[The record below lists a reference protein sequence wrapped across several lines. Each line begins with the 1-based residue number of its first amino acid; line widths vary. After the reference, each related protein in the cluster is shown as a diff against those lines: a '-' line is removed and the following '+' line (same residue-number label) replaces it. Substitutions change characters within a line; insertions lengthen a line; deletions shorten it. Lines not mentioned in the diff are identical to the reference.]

1 MIRERQNWRTFQ
13 NDLKKKAA
21 RKKMIQSTIRIFFV
35 VPFLIIAGYAISL
48 GIQRSDDSEVASK
61 TVKPVKTIESKQISS
76 TKTELAPVE
85 SKPSFISSLI
95 STDAISKKDVRR
107 FIRENDLTNISKKSF
122 VLKSGNKK
130 LQVNTSIDMD
140 LQNFLLSQ
148 VERAKKAGR
157 GRPRYLAMVA
167 LDPESGKVLSMASYD
182 NKDPLNNTCLSTE
195 YPAASII
202 KIITASAA
210 IETCG
215 LSPISY
221 MNFSGSRY
229 TLYKRQLEDTS
240 SRYTNTISF
249 KDSFAQSVNPVFG
262 KIGSQYLGKQGFE
275 KYAIA
280 FGFNNSII
288 FEAPLAVSP
297 INVTD
302 EPYKLAELA
311 CGFNRDTHLS
321 PLHAALVSGTIINNG
336 KFTEPTII
344 EQIVDETGKI
354 IYSGNTRPTRQ
365 AIKPETS
372 SVVKELMATT
382 ITDGTSRKSF
392 QGFMTDP
399 VLAHL
404 NIGGKTGSIYN
415 NRHDVRFDWFVGFAE
430 DKNGQAKLAVSV
442 LVGHEKYIGTKA
454 SAYARL
460 TMKHYFGNQFAKNKN
475 ETKQLMASSHEN
487 PLHQDIRIR

>member
-1 MIRERQNWRTFQ
+1 MIKERQNWRTFQ

-21 RKKMIQSTIRIFFV
+21 RKKMIQSTIRVLFV
-35 VPFLIIAGYAISL
+35 VPFLIIACYAISL
-48 GIQRSDDSEVASK
+48 GIHRSEEPDVASK
-61 TVKPVKTIESKQISS
+61 TDIHVNTAEASATTTPKASPEPV
-76 TKTELAPVE
+76 A

-95 STDAISKKDVRR
+95 SKEPISKQDVRR
-107 FIRENDLTNISKKSF
+107 FIRENDLTNISEKSF

-130 LQVNTSIDMD
+130 LQVSTSIDME
-140 LQNFLLSQ
+140 LQNFLLKQ
-148 VERAKKAGR
+148 VENAKKAGR

-167 LDPESGKVLSMASYD
+167 LDPETGKVLSMASYD
-182 NKDPLNNTCLSTE
+182 NKDPLNNTCLSTD

-215 LSPISY
+215 LSPVSY

-229 TLYKRQLEDTS
+229 TLYKRQLEDAS

-262 KIGSQYLGKQGFE
+262 KIGSQYVGKQGME

-280 FGFNNSII
+280 FGFNNSIS
-288 FEAPLAVSP
+288 FEAPLPVSP
-297 INVTD
+297 INVSD
-302 EPYKLAELA
+302 DPFKLAEIS

-321 PLHAALVSGTIINNG
+321 PLHAALLSGTIINNG

-344 EQIVDETGKI
+344 EQIVDESGKV
-354 IYSGNTRPTRQ
+354 IYSGNPRPTRQ

-372 SVVKELMATT
+372 SIVKELMATT

-392 QGFMTDP
+392 QGFLSDP
-399 VLAHL
+399 VLGNL

-430 DKNGQAKLAVSV
+430 DKNGQGKLAVSV

-454 SAYARL
+454 SYYARL